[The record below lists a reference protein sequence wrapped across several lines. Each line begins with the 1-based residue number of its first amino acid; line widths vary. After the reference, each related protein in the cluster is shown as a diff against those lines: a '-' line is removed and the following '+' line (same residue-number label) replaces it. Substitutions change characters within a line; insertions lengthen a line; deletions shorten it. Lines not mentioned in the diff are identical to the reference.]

1 MNLNLTALSSQC
13 ICILIRMF
21 VNPFHRKQLY
31 ECICYLYVAIEIG
44 LLALPQLNGL
54 KWVWKGVLTLNTH
67 HLKEKER
74 KIKRSQH
81 INLKYRL
88 IGSNSHNICI
98 STPSTSIANTAIAAT
113 TKATKQID
121 IN

>member
-1 MNLNLTALSSQC
+1 M
-13 ICILIRMF
+13 
-21 VNPFHRKQLY
+21 
-31 ECICYLYVAIEIG
+31 YLYVAIEIG

-113 TKATKQID
+113 TNNQSNKTNRYKLATAFD
-121 IN
+121 STM